1 MREAE
6 RLPVSERAVGKTRAG
21 IPSSLR
27 PLFQEYVLEELDP
40 RQNAFLI
47 IERTLAWG
55 DVAELKWLFATY
67 GRERLAEWVRTSG
80 WYLLPRRRFLYW
92 RHFFGLHDYQHRER
106 IWAH

>member
-1 MREAE
+1 LREAE
-6 RLPVSERAVGKTRAG
+6 LLPVSERAVGKTRAG

-40 RQNAFLI
+40 MQNTFLI

-67 GRERLAEWVRTSG
+67 GRERLAE
-80 WYLLPRRRFLYW
+80 
-92 RHFFGLHDYQHRER
+92 
-106 IWAH
+106 